1 MPMPMQKI
9 TGTGLPAVLRK
20 TTRHIEK
27 GDNTI
32 QNHKDYVPNSHYESL
47 AKLETSYWWH
57 QSRLNWVEKIVRTF
71 YQAPSILSV
80 VDYGCG
86 TGGFLYELNKRV
98 GFKSCIGMDVSQ
110 KAIFYAQKYG
120 SNYIQCSPDDLSLM
134 ADTELVFLMDVLE
147 HIEDDESFLKNFL
160 GQMKQSAGILISV
173 PAVPY
178 LYSSWDKTL
187 GHYRRYTK
195 KGLNDII
202 KNAGGRV
209 RYITYCFTYILPIVL
224 VRRKLSKLKYGHYNC
239 EFPQVH
245 GTINWA
251 LLMLNR
257 LELYGSRYVAYPFGN
272 SLICLV
278 ERNYDS
284 GEL

>member
-1 MPMPMQKI
+1 MRKI
-9 TGTGLPAVLRK
+9 TSIGLAVVSRK
-20 TTRHIEK
+20 TTRYIEK
-27 GDNTI
+27 GDHAIKN
-32 QNHKDYVPNSHYESL
+32 NKDYMPDCHYESL

-57 QSRLNWVEKIVRTF
+57 LSRLNWAEKIVRTF
-71 YQAPSILSV
+71 YQAPSILNV

-86 TGGFLYELNKRV
+86 AGGFLYELNKRV
-98 GFKSCIGMDVSQ
+98 GFKSCIGIDVSQ

-120 SNYIQCSPDDLSLM
+120 NNYIQCSPDDLSLM
-134 ADTELVFLMDVLE
+134 DDKELVLLMDVLE
-147 HIEDDESFLKNFL
+147 HIEEDESFLKNLL

-173 PAVPY
+173 PAMPY
-178 LYSSWDKTL
+178 LFSSWDKAL

-209 RYITYCFTYILPIVL
+209 RYITYCFAYILPIVL
-224 VRRKLSKLKYGHYNC
+224 VRRKLSKLKYGHHNC

-245 GTINWA
+245 SSINWA

-257 LELYGSRYVAYPFGN
+257 LELYGSRYAAYPFGN

-278 ERNYDS
+278 EKNNNS
-284 GEL
+284 GES